1 MKIESILASNEALGA
16 ALALLLAAIIWKN
29 KPFFRDVWTDQDR
42 FWRVIARCGLV
53 SVAALIAWV
62 ALADNFRQI
71 AGAPYRFIQLF
82 PSKRVEYGAPSDAV
96 RNVTVALV
104 AVALVFTACLV
115 SRHVGGIG
123 TQFVLGLIGLVGW
136 LPFFIVRQRLDLNLA
151 MGFDGSWSSPVDAAG
166 YILFVLCAWVVDSL
180 VLIMMFSVLLAVVSM
195 PVTLLLEITRLRQPR
210 IRGEAKPYF
219 SALAHRQ

>member
-1 MKIESILASNEALGA
+1 MKIESILAGNEALGA
-16 ALALLLAAIIWKN
+16 ALFVLLAAIVWKN

-42 FWRVIARCGLV
+42 LWRVIARCGLV
-53 SVAALIAWV
+53 SVTALIAWV
-62 ALADNFRQI
+62 ALTDNFRQI

-96 RNVTVALV
+96 RNVTIALV
-104 AVALVFTACLV
+104 AVALFFTACLV

-123 TQFVLGLIGLVGW
+123 TQFVIGLIGLVGW

-151 MGFDGSWSSPVDAAG
+151 MGFDGSWTSPIDAAG
-166 YILFVLCAWVVDSL
+166 YVLFVLCAWVVDSL
-180 VLIMMFSVLLAVVSM
+180 VLVMMFAVLLAIVSI
-195 PVTLLLEITRLRQPR
+195 PVTFLLEITRLRQPR
-210 IRGEAKPYF
+210 VRGEATPYF